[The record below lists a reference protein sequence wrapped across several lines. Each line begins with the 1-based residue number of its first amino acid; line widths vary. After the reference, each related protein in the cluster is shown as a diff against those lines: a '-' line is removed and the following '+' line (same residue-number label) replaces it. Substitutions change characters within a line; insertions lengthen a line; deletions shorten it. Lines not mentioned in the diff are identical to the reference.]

1 MLQKHNRYG
10 IQRQNTHTKRSKQ
23 NNNHTINDITLVN
36 RLQ

>member
-1 MLQKHNRYG
+1 MEFKDKILTQ
-10 IQRQNTHTKRSKQ
+10 TDQ